1 MGRRFIIVDDAAFI
15 REVLIQL
22 VLKSGGEVIGEADN
36 GEDAVAIVLEKKPDI
51 VIMDIVMPRKSG
63 IQATQEILAKCP
75 NIKILACSTEGSEAM
90 IFRALEAGCI
100 DFITKPFSA
109 EDVRTR
115 LSNLITEVV
124 T

>member
-36 GEDAVAIVLEKKPDI
+36 GEDAVALVLEKNPDI
-51 VIMDIVMPRKSG
+51 VIMDIVMPIKSG
-63 IQATQEILAKCP
+63 IQATQEILAKRP

-109 EDVRTR
+109 EG
-115 LSNLITEVV
+115 LKSKLISLMA
-124 T
+124 